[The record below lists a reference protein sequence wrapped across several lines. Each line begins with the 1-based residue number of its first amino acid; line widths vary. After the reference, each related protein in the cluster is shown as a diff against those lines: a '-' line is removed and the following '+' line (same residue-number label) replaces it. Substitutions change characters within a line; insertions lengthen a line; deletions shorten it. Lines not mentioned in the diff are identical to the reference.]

1 MLNAENVTV
10 HYGAH
15 TVVDRL
21 SFSLEEGQWL
31 MLVGPNGAGKSSL
44 ISAIAQGVPYEG
56 EIRLNGRN
64 LRDFRP
70 AELARKIAVLAQQHT
85 ISYGYTV
92 EEIVQ
97 LGRYAHQRGMLGRYA
112 HQRGMLGRLDED
124 GPDAIE
130 RALKLTGMKMLRK
143 RSLLELSGGEVQRA
157 FLAQVLAQEPEILLL
172 DEPAN
177 HLDLVYQQSLFT
189 LIGQWLQTP
198 GRAALSVVHDL
209 SIARR
214 YGTHAVLMNEGR
226 AVAQGP
232 IEAVFTPENLQK
244 VYSMDVY
251 GWMNDLYALWQEPVE
266 TLRRPG

>member
-10 HYGAH
+10 RYDTH

-31 MLVGPNGAGKSSL
+31 MLAGPNGAGKSSL

-97 LGRYAHQRGMLGRYA
+97 LGRYAHQRGLLGHR
-112 HQRGMLGRLDED
+112 DED

-130 RALKLTGMKMLRK
+130 RALELTGMKMLRK
-143 RSLLELSGGEVQRA
+143 KKSAGTVRRRGAAGLSGSGACSGAGNSAV
-157 FLAQVLAQEPEILLL
+157 
-172 DEPAN
+172 
-177 HLDLVYQQSLFT
+177 
-189 LIGQWLQTP
+189 
-198 GRAALSVVHDL
+198 GRARQS
-209 SIARR
+209 S
-214 YGTHAVLMNEGR
+214 
-226 AVAQGP
+226 GP
-232 IEAVFTPENLQK
+232 GVPAK
-244 VYSMDVY
+244 
-251 GWMNDLYALWQEPVE
+251 PV
-266 TLRRPG
+266 

>member
-10 HYGAH
+10 RYGAH

-31 MLVGPNGAGKSSL
+31 MLAGPNGAGKSSL

-97 LGRYAHQRGMLGRYA
+97 LGRYAHQRGLLGR
-112 HQRGMLGRLDED
+112 RDED

-130 RALKLTGMKMLRK
+130 RALELTGMKMLRK
-143 RSLLELSGGEVQRA
+143 RSLLELSGGEVQRVL
-157 FLAQVLAQEPEILLL
+157 LAMALEPIPQILIL
-172 DEPAN
+172 DEPLSGVDVGGEHLVLDMLDEIRQKYDLSILFSTHDFSTLRHYADKVILLQQTILKTGTPGEVLSSPEFRSVF
-177 HLDLVYQQSLFT
+177 HLDLGEKGGS
-189 LIGQWLQTP
+189 
-198 GRAALSVVHDL
+198 
-209 SIARR
+209 
-214 YGTHAVLMNEGR
+214 
-226 AVAQGP
+226 AQ
-232 IEAVFTPENLQK
+232 
-244 VYSMDVY
+244 
-251 GWMNDLYALWQEPVE
+251 
-266 TLRRPG
+266 

>member
-10 HYGAH
+10 RYGAH

-97 LGRYAHQRGMLGRYA
+97 LGRYAHQRGLLGR
-112 HQRGMLGRLDED
+112 RDED
-124 GPDAIE
+124 GPDAVE
-130 RALKLTGMKMLRK
+130 RALELTGMKLLRK
-143 RSLLELSGGEVQRA
+143 KSLLELSGGEVQRVL
-157 FLAQVLAQEPEILLL
+157 LAMALEPLPNILILDEPMSGVDEAGERQLMGLL
-172 DEPAN
+172 DEIRTN
-177 HLDLVYQQSLFT
+177 Y
-189 LIGQWLQTP
+189 
-198 GRAALSVVHDL
+198 DL
-209 SIARR
+209 SILISTHDFAALKRMDKVILLRR
-214 YGTHAVLMNEGR
+214 QVLR
-226 AVAQGP
+226 QGP
-232 IEAVFTPENLQK
+232 PLLVLSSPEFKAQFPEHGK
-244 VYSMDVY
+244 GGD
-251 GWMNDLYALWQEPVE
+251 AL
-266 TLRRPG
+266 

>member
-10 HYGAH
+10 CYGAH

-97 LGRYAHQRGMLGRYA
+97 LGRYAHQRGLLGR
-112 HQRGMLGRLDED
+112 RDEK
-124 GPDAIE
+124 GTDAIE
-130 RALKLTGMKMLRK
+130 QALEKTGMTALRNK
-143 RSLLELSGGEVQRA
+143 SLLELSGGEVQRA
-157 FLAQVLAQEPEILLL
+157 FLAQVFAQEPEILLL

-177 HLDLVYQQSLFT
+177 HLDLVYQKSLFS

-209 SIARR
+209 SLARR
-214 YGTHAVLMNEGR
+214 YGTHAVLMNEGS
-226 AVAQGP
+226 AAAQGP
-232 IEAVFTPENLQK
+232 ISAVFSPENLQK
-244 VYSMDVY
+244 VYQMDVY
-251 GWMNDLYALWQEPVE
+251 GWMNGLYAPWQTPSES
-266 TLRRPG
+266 LRRPG

>member
-10 HYGAH
+10 RYGAH

-56 EIRLNGRN
+56 TIRLNGRN

-97 LGRYAHQRGMLGRYA
+97 LGRYAHQRGL
-112 HQRGMLGRLDED
+112 LGRLDED

-143 RSLLELSGGEVQRA
+143 RSLLELSGACSGAGNSAV
-157 FLAQVLAQEPEILLL
+157 
-172 DEPAN
+172 
-177 HLDLVYQQSLFT
+177 
-189 LIGQWLQTP
+189 
-198 GRAALSVVHDL
+198 GRARQS
-209 SIARR
+209 S
-214 YGTHAVLMNEGR
+214 
-226 AVAQGP
+226 GP
-232 IEAVFTPENLQK
+232 GVPAK
-244 VYSMDVY
+244 
-251 GWMNDLYALWQEPVE
+251 PV
-266 TLRRPG
+266 

>member
-10 HYGAH
+10 RYGAH

-31 MLVGPNGAGKSSL
+31 MLAGPNGAGKSSL

-56 EIRLNGRN
+56 TIRLNGRN
-64 LRDFRP
+64 LREFRP

-97 LGRYAHQRGMLGRYA
+97 LGRYAHQRGLLGHR
-112 HQRGMLGRLDED
+112 DED
-124 GPDAIE
+124 GPDAVE
-130 RALKLTGMKMLRK
+130 RALELTGMKLLRK

-177 HLDLVYQQSLFT
+177 HLDLVYQQSLFS

-251 GWMNDLYALWQEPVE
+251 GWMSDLYALWQDPVE